1 MTSHWLLRQAGLSSI
16 WKKWSINAE
25 FNLSLLVLTL
35 RRALLRARTGSLLR
49 WWSPPWRSS
58 YFISAGFHIYYITT
72 RINNKESFNYMNH
85 FLCYLLIS
93 LTLSDTIWHCL
104 ILSDTI
110 WYYLTIYDTVWHDL
124 ILSDIIWYCL
134 TLSDTTWHYLI
145 ISDTIWYILTLS
157 DIIWHYL
164 ILSDIIWYC
173 LTLSDTIRH
182 SLKLSDTTW
191 VQQNYSCNFLGCYLV
206 N

>member
-134 TLSDTTWHYLI
+134 TLSDTRVAKRLFLSGIPIIIKKCPNYLFDRFCHKMMHKKKDKI
-145 ISDTIWYILTLS
+145 
-157 DIIWHYL
+157 
-164 ILSDIIWYC
+164 
-173 LTLSDTIRH
+173 
-182 SLKLSDTTW
+182 KL
-191 VQQNYSCNFLGCYLV
+191 L
-206 N
+206 